1 MGIVRHSISGAR
13 QPAELEPGELVWA
26 RIINGL
32 ENPRATGKVRPVI
45 LVESRGSQWKTMG
58 LTTNP
63 RYRDGSRRVAIPD
76 PNAVGLRAPGWLWGG
91 NLTWVSGIDI
101 EDHIGWIDHALA
113 CELIDLASLTGPTA
127 RHLVAVAD
135 GHDAIPF
142 RVDRS
147 AGRGGAA

>member
-45 LVESRGSQWKTMG
+45 LVESRGSQ
-58 LTTNP
+58 
-63 RYRDGSRRVAIPD
+63 RVAIPD